1 MIIWWRQQ
9 QYNFIYVMVFLFLL
23 NVFLPSYLCVT
34 VRLNIYYLTGE
45 VKKHIILVPFCP
57 VLWDEFFSTPW
68 IKCREKSHH
77 FYGYSLVTKGPVTF
91 GYFHIHKRSTFSD

>member
-23 NVFLPSYLCVT
+23 NAFLPSYLCVT

-57 VLWDEFFSTPW
+57 VLWDEFFPTPW
-68 IKCREKSHH
+68 IKCRENPII
-77 FYGYSLVTKGPVTF
+77 FMVTLW
-91 GYFHIHKRSTFSD
+91 